1 VKNGKL
7 VTISVAWMLALA
19 PVVARAQNVF
29 ITSNYSPG
37 GETLADQPGPINFNS
52 SILQMSVPNG
62 TYVINAKTSIINA
75 DDNPQT
81 GNCKLWVLVG
91 GLGPRGEGLPE
102 AKLSVIDQTEF
113 RIGPQ
118 NGGNQ
123 HAIAL
128 QAAFKVSTTAIKVHS
143 NTSLIGVDCRAFHGS
158 AVDSVLTAVATNGSI
173 MTLQPAF
180 PPFYETP
187 PPPQQF

>member
-1 VKNGKL
+1 MKNGKL
-7 VTISVAWMLALA
+7 VTIIVAWILALA

-37 GETLADQPGPINFNS
+37 GETLDDQPGPINFNL
-52 SILQMSVPNG
+52 SILQMSIPNG

-75 DDNPQT
+75 DDNAQT

-91 GLGPRGEGLPE
+91 QLGSPASR
-102 AKLSVIDQTEF
+102 LSVIDQTEF

-128 QAAFKVSTTAIKVHS
+128 QGAFNVFTRGPSS
-143 NTSLIGVDCRAFHGS
+143 MGVDCRAFHGS
-158 AVDSVLTAVATNGSI
+158 AVNSVLTAIDIGGIGGSI
-173 MTLQPAF
+173 TAVPNSQ
-180 PPFYETP
+180 